1 MTISALETLISL
13 SGTQSHA
20 TRKENGWGGEWV
32 MQKFQGYTLP
42 QKHYSE
48 PSMKQVVQ
56 YTLTE

>member
-48 PSMKQVVQ
+48 PSMK
-56 YTLTE
+56 